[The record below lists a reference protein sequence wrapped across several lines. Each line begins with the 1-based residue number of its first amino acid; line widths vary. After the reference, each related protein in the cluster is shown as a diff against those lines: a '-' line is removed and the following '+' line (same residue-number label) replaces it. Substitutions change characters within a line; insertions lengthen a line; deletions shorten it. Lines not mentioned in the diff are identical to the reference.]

1 MCDIF
6 GGDLAGLIGKLDTVR
21 DLGANTLYVTP
32 SFKAASNHK
41 YDTADYREIDPGFGS
56 NADFVRLTKE
66 AKKHGIRDITETS
79 LNHTGSDSVY
89 FNRYGLHGGGQ
100 SAFHNG
106 HINPASPY
114 ALTLAETWFEVS
126 KYFPGDMLDS
136 AMNCIFSSAVLDSAA
151 GGNAALLVA
160 SLEHLREACPPQAL
174 HAMMNLLS

>member
-89 FNRYGLHGGGQ
+89 FNRYGLHGGGKVR
-100 SAFHNG
+100 STTATST
-106 HINPASPY
+106 P
-114 ALTLAETWFEVS
+114 
-126 KYFPGDMLDS
+126 
-136 AMNCIFSSAVLDSAA
+136 
-151 GGNAALLVA
+151 
-160 SLEHLREACPPQAL
+160 LRPTR
-174 HAMMNLLS
+174 